1 MLLYIFGYIL
11 GYIGK
16 GVWGKTNGKKF
27 LPDLFFSFFL
37 YIFAPIHDYVE
48 KYQKNIQMSEKD
60 IQLVKELDREKLEE
74 LTISLWDDMHQS
86 FINEVFNQKPNKYTK
101 YLESENER
109 LTKAVSG
116 IYQDIKMKSL
126 RFFIDAKPTDEQ
138 RDIFANLFRKY
149 LK

>member
-1 MLLYIFGYIL
+1 MIMWRNT
-11 GYIGK
+11 K
-16 GVWGKTNGKKF
+16 
-27 LPDLFFSFFL
+27 
-37 YIFAPIHDYVE
+37 
-48 KYQKNIQMSEKD
+48 KNIQMSEKD
-60 IQLVKELDREKLEE
+60 IQLVKELDREELEK

-86 FINEVFNQKPNKYTK
+86 FTNEVFNQKKPNKYTK
-101 YLESENER
+101 YLELENER